1 MIEITK
7 TANRITISGHAHYA
21 EPGKDIVCAG
31 VSTLAQTLIE
41 AIERLTG
48 DEISY
53 VISPGAVDIEYG
65 NLSAGA
71 QLLMDSFFVGVEMIA
86 NEYPDNVRVTKR

>member
-7 TANRITISGHAHYA
+7 TASSITVSGHANCA

-41 AIERLTG
+41 AIERLTE
-48 DEISY
+48 DEIYY
-53 VISPGAVDIEYG
+53 VISPGWVDIEYRD
-65 NLSAGA
+65 LSAGA
-71 QLLMDSFFVGVEMIA
+71 QLLVNAFFIGVEMIA
-86 NEYPDNVRVTKR
+86 NEYPDNVRVTKH

>member
-1 MIEITK
+1 MIEITEHE
-7 TANRITISGHAHYA
+7 NGITVSGHAHYA

-48 DEISY
+48 DEIKYS
-53 VISPGAVDIEYG
+53 ISPGTVDIKYRD
-65 NLSAGA
+65 LSAGA
-71 QLLMDSFFVGVEMIA
+71 QLLVNSFFIGVEMIA
-86 NEYPDNVRVTKR
+86 NEYPANVRVTKH